1 MLKIVGLVGSN
12 ADRSYNRLLLQAI
25 KRRFKA
31 KFRFEIL
38 EIKDV
43 PMFNQSDDQS
53 DSAVIQHLN
62 ERIENADGVIIA
74 TPEHNH
80 TLPPALKSTLE
91 WLSYKLHPFENK
103 PVMVMGTSYYNQ
115 GTSRAQLHLRQ
126 VLEAPGVGAH
136 VFPGQEFL
144 LGKVKEAFN
153 EKDHLIDQRTIDYL
167 ELCLDK
173 FVRFVKVNKAFEQK
187 GPLPSEDLWA
197 TESIEST
204 IEGVDKSDP
213 EWVEKAAELV
223 GAAEGSD
230 YVKLDRGILTVDQLN
245 MFLRSMPMEL
255 TYADDNNQFLYYN
268 RVRMGD
274 DMLASRYEHQVG
286 FSLAECHP
294 ESALKGAEYVIQ
306 QLRSGQT
313 DVLRIPIT
321 HHGPDKYVVHNYQA
335 MYYENGDY
343 AGINEYI
350 LDFKPIVDFY
360 LQKTGQ
366 SLVGG
371 GDTSSGASDAGTDA
385 DSGASESGGGQVP
398 ATAEGAQPA
407 TDADSGASDTTSN
420 TWDAAASDIDTQ
432 AAVDTSSGASE
443 G

>member
-103 PVMVMGTSYYNQ
+103 PVMVMGASYYNQ
-115 GTSRAQLHLRQ
+115 GTSRSQLHLRQ

-153 EKDHLIDQRTIDYL
+153 EDDHLIDQRTIDYL

-197 TESIEST
+197 TDSIEST

-245 MFLRSMPMEL
+245 IFLRSMPMEL

-294 ESALKGAEYVIQ
+294 ESARKGAEYVIQ

-360 LQKTGQ
+360 LQK
-366 SLVGG
+366 
-371 GDTSSGASDAGTDA
+371 
-385 DSGASESGGGQVP
+385 QV
-398 ATAEGAQPA
+398 
-407 TDADSGASDTTSN
+407 SH
-420 TWDAAASDIDTQ
+420 
-432 AAVDTSSGASE
+432 
-443 G
+443 

>member
-91 WLSYKLHPFENK
+91 WLSYKLHPFESK
-103 PVMVMGTSYYNQ
+103 PVMVMGASYYNQ
-115 GTSRAQLHLRQ
+115 GTSRSQLHLRQ

-153 EKDHLIDQRTIDYL
+153 EDDHLIDQRTIDYL

-197 TESIEST
+197 TDPIEST

-385 DSGASESGGGQVP
+385 DSGASDSGGGQVP

-407 TDADSGASDTTSN
+407 TDADSGASDTISN
-420 TWDAAASDIDTQ
+420 TWDAAASDADTQ

>member
-53 DSAVIQHLN
+53 DSPAIQHLN

-103 PVMVMGTSYYNQ
+103 PVMVMGASYYNQ
-115 GTSRAQLHLRQ
+115 GTSRSQLHLRQ

-153 EKDHLIDQRTIDYL
+153 EDDHLIDQRTIDYL

-197 TESIEST
+197 TDSIEST

-223 GAAEGSD
+223 VIISIG
-230 YVKLDRGILTVDQLN
+230 
-245 MFLRSMPMEL
+245 
-255 TYADDNNQFLYYN
+255 QF
-268 RVRMGD
+268 
-274 DMLASRYEHQVG
+274 HW
-286 FSLAECHP
+286 H
-294 ESALKGAEYVIQ
+294 
-306 QLRSGQT
+306 
-313 DVLRIPIT
+313 
-321 HHGPDKYVVHNYQA
+321 
-335 MYYENGDY
+335 
-343 AGINEYI
+343 
-350 LDFKPIVDFY
+350 
-360 LQKTGQ
+360 
-366 SLVGG
+366 
-371 GDTSSGASDAGTDA
+371 
-385 DSGASESGGGQVP
+385 
-398 ATAEGAQPA
+398 
-407 TDADSGASDTTSN
+407 
-420 TWDAAASDIDTQ
+420 
-432 AAVDTSSGASE
+432 
-443 G
+443 

>member
-53 DSAVIQHLN
+53 DSPAIQHLN

-103 PVMVMGTSYYNQ
+103 PVMVMGASYYNQ
-115 GTSRAQLHLRQ
+115 GTSRSQLHLRQ

-197 TESIEST
+197 TDSIEST

-245 MFLRSMPMEL
+245 IFLRSMPMEL

-385 DSGASESGGGQVP
+385 DSGASDSGGGQVP

-407 TDADSGASDTTSN
+407 TDADSGASDTISN
-420 TWDAAASDIDTQ
+420 TWDAAASDADTQ

>member
-53 DSAVIQHLN
+53 DCVAIQHLN

-91 WLSYKLHPFENK
+91 WLSYKLHPFEGK
-103 PVMVMGTSYYNQ
+103 PVMVMGASYYNQ
-115 GTSRAQLHLRQ
+115 GTSRSQLHLRQ

-153 EKDHLIDQRTIDYL
+153 EKDHIIDQRTIDYL

-197 TESIEST
+197 TDSIEST

-294 ESALKGAEYVIQ
+294 ERARKGAEYVIQ

-313 DVLRIPIT
+313 DVIRVPIT

-371 GDTSSGASDAGTDA
+371 GDTSSGASDAGTDT